1 MINGNYK
8 QLLLKIYKKPYIL
21 KQNYKP
27 IIPLK
32 IFQTW
37 HTKDLPV
44 HMNNRVEHLKKTNP
58 RFEHYLYDDNDCREF
73 IKSHFT
79 IEVLNAY
86 DRLIP
91 GAYKADLWR
100 LCVLYIHG
108 GIYMDIKLKCI
119 NGFKLIELT
128 ENNHFVQDRCG
139 QLSIYN
145 ALIVSQKGNP
155 FLWMG
160 ICRIIMNVK
169 NNFYGIDA
177 LSPTGPRMLGNIIL
191 RRKLRTNID
200 MKHYQNGGF
209 IIYKNRFVISTE
221 YPEYNKERTNMYKTI
236 NKKRYDIMW
245 RERKIYK

>member
-1 MINGNYK
+1 
-8 QLLLKIYKKPYIL
+8 
-21 KQNYKP
+21 
-27 IIPLK
+27 
-32 IFQTW
+32 
-37 HTKDLPV
+37 
-44 HMNNRVEHLKKTNP
+44 
-58 RFEHYLYDDNDCREF
+58 
-73 IKSHFT
+73 
-79 IEVLNAY
+79 
-86 DRLIP
+86 
-91 GAYKADLWR
+91 
-100 LCVLYIHG
+100 
-108 GIYMDIKLKCI
+108 MDIKLKCI

-209 IIYKNRFVISTE
+209 IIYKNFYANLILDPLYLLIAIITQHLLIFH
-221 YPEYNKERTNMYKTI
+221 K
-236 NKKRYDIMW
+236 IMILMHLAM
-245 RERKIYK
+245 K